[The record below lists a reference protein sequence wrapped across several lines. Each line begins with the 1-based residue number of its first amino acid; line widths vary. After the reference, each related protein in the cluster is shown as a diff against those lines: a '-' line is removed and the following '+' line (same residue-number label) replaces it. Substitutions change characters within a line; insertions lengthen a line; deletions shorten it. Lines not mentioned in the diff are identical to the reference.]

1 MTELETRIKR
11 RIAAEGPITLG
22 AYMAEVLAAPGAGY
36 YAGERDPLGAAGD
49 FTTAPE
55 ISQMAGELLGL
66 WCADTWQRLLGA
78 PSPVHLVDLGP
89 GRGTLMADA
98 LRAARMMPGFRE
110 ALDVHLVEISP
121 ALRAKQEET
130 LGDAGVPV
138 HWHRETA
145 TIPDGPLLV
154 LANEF
159 FDALPVRQ
167 IERTADG
174 WCERLVAVDP
184 ERDAL
189 VLARGA
195 PSSKAAAYVPAELR
209 DVPEGAV
216 VEVSPAMLAQ
226 TQELATRI
234 ATHGG
239 AALIVDFGAGTV
251 RAGASLQ
258 AVRRHRPAE
267 ILEAP
272 GETDLTAHVPF
283 PLLARAATEAGVAAH
298 GPVQQGTFLRALG
311 IETRAQ
317 TLTANASPRQ
327 ARAIASALHR
337 LTAAEE
343 MGELFKALALTPPGA
358 GTPAGFPDPDQG

>member
-1 MTELETRIKR
+1 MTALEDRIKR
-11 RIAAEGPITLG
+11 RIAAEGPITLA

-36 YAGERDPLGAAGD
+36 YAGEHDPLGAAGD

-55 ISQMAGELLGL
+55 ISQMFGELLGL
-66 WCADTWQRLLGA
+66 WCADTWQRLLGS
-78 PSPVHLVDLGP
+78 PSRVNLVELGP

-130 LGDAGVPV
+130 LRDAGVAV

-145 TIPDGPLLV
+145 TIPDGPMLV
-154 LANEF
+154 LANEV

-167 IERTADG
+167 FERTRDG

-189 VLARGA
+189 ALARGA
-195 PSSKAAAYVPAELR
+195 PSQKAASYIPDELR

-226 TQELATRI
+226 AQELAQRI
-234 ATHGG
+234 AADSG
-239 AALIVDFGAGTV
+239 AALIVDYGPETLAPGAT
-251 RAGASLQ
+251 LQ
-258 AVRRHRPAE
+258 AVRRHRAAD
-267 ILEAP
+267 ILDAP

-283 PLLARAATEAGVAAH
+283 PLLARAAREAGAAAH
-298 GPVQQGTFLRALG
+298 GPVQQGSFLAALG
-311 IETRAQ
+311 IEARAQ
-317 TLTANASPRQ
+317 TLTANATPQQ

-337 LTAAEE
+337 LTAPAG
-343 MGELFKALALTPPGA
+343 MGELFKALAITPHGA
-358 GTPAGFPDPDQG
+358 GTPAGFPSPDED

>member
-1 MTELETRIKR
+1 MTALEDRIKR
-11 RIAAEGPITLG
+11 RIAVEGPISLG

-36 YAGERDPLGAAGD
+36 YAGEHDPLGAAGD

-55 ISQMAGELLGL
+55 ISQMFGELLGL
-66 WCADTWQRLLGA
+66 WCADTWQRLLGS
-78 PSPVHLVDLGP
+78 PSPVHLVELGP

-130 LGDAGVPV
+130 LRDAGVAV

-167 IERTADG
+167 MERTADG

-189 VLARGA
+189 ALARGA
-195 PSSKAAAYVPAELR
+195 PTRKAAHYVPEELR
-209 DVPEGAV
+209 DAPEGTV

-226 TQELATRI
+226 TQELAERI
-234 ATHGG
+234 AQVGG
-239 AALIVDFGAGTV
+239 AGLIVDFGPDSV
-251 RAGASLQ
+251 MSGATLQ

-283 PLLARAATEAGVAAH
+283 PLLARAAREAGAAAH

-311 IETRAQ
+311 IEARAQ
-317 TLTANASPRQ
+317 TLTANAAPQQ

-337 LTAAEE
+337 LTAPEE
-343 MGELFKALALTPPGA
+343 MGELFKALAITPRGA
-358 GTPAGFPDPDQG
+358 GTPAGFPETAEA